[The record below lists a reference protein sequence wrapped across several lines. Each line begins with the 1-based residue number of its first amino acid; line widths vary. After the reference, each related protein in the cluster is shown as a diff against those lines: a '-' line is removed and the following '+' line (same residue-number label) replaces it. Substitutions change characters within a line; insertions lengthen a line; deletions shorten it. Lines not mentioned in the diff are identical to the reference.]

1 MLNYVRVYLENI
13 RIVNI
18 LSVNISRLF
27 QYINYKQSTGNLTN
41 FSENIWSSFI
51 THKSTKIDKTILHL
65 HVQRTYFFNELM
77 NLNQGRAST

>member
-1 MLNYVRVYLENI
+1 MLNYVRAYLANI

-27 QYINYKQSTGNLTN
+27 QYINYKQNTRNLTN

-51 THKSTKIDKTILHL
+51 THKSPEIDKTILYL
-65 HVQRTYFFNELM
+65 DITYLFF
-77 NLNQGRAST
+77 